1 MSYRLYTTIISQ
13 EDMSQEDID
22 LIEKLI
28 QAEDIKL
35 DVIKMDEYGKLYIE
49 FSGDKYVKP
58 VTKIIGKTF
67 SDSMLDV
74 SISYENSGFYSN
86 NSYTI
91 ENGIIITEPEIT
103 EYSVYDYDD

>member
-35 DVIKMDEYGKLYIE
+35 DVIKMNECGKLYIE
-49 FSGDKYVKP
+49 LSGDRCIKS
-58 VTKIIGKTF
+58 VTKIIGKKF
-67 SDSMLDV
+67 SNFMLDV

-86 NSYTI
+86 ESYTV
-91 ENGIIITEPEIT
+91 EDGIIITEPKIT
-103 EYSVYDYDD
+103 EYSVYDDD